1 MQLKHKTILVTGAS
15 GGIGSEV
22 CRLLEARGARLVLN
36 CISSTQL
43 QDLQQRLTQ
52 QHRGVLADV
61 ATTEGRTEIV
71 AACRAAGGIDALI
84 NLAGILDFGL
94 FAVQSEALI
103 NRILQVN
110 SVGPILLTRQLLPQL
125 LQRSEARILNVGS
138 IFASI
143 GHPGFVAYCASKA
156 TIKAFSEALARELA
170 DTQVSVAYL
179 APRTTTTTL
188 NSDRVNA
195 LNAALG
201 HTSDRPE
208 LVAKAVVDM
217 LASTA
222 RVRYLGWPEQLF
234 VRLNSLLPGVV
245 HAALVRKL
253 SIIKQHAQA

>member
-1 MQLKHKTILVTGAS
+1 MQLTHKTILVTGAS

-22 CRLLEARGARLVLN
+22 CRLLEAAGAALVLN
-36 CISSTQL
+36 CISSVQL
-43 QDLQQRLTQ
+43 QELRQRLTRP
-52 QHRGVLADV
+52 HAGVVADV
-61 ATTEGRTEIV
+61 ATGEGR
-71 AACRAAGGIDALI
+71 AAIAATCHKAGGIDALI

-94 FAVQSEALI
+94 FALQQEALI

-125 LQRSEARILNVGS
+125 LQRSEARVLNVGS

-156 TIKAFSEALARELA
+156 AIKAFSEALARELA
-170 DTQVSVAYL
+170 DTSVSVAYI
-179 APRTTTTTL
+179 APRTTVTAL
-188 NSDRVNA
+188 NTDRVNA

-201 HTSDRPE
+201 HGSDRPE
-208 LVAKAVVDM
+208 RVARAIVDM
-217 LASTA
+217 LAGTS

-253 SIIKQHAQA
+253 PIIKQHAQA

>member
-1 MQLKHKTILVTGAS
+1 MQLANSTILVTGAS

-22 CRLLEARGARLVLN
+22 CRLLDVAGATLVLN
-36 CISSTQL
+36 CISSAQL
-43 QDLQQRLTQ
+43 QALQQRLTRPQ
-52 QHRGVLADV
+52 QGVVADV
-61 ATTEGRTEIV
+61 ATAEGRAAIV
-71 AACRAAGGIDALI
+71 EACRVGGGIDAVI
-84 NLAGILDFGL
+84 NLAGILDFDL
-94 FAVQSEALI
+94 FVAQHEALI

-156 TIKAFSEALARELA
+156 AIKSFSEALARELA
-170 DTQVSVAYL
+170 DTRVSVAYI
-179 APRTTTTTL
+179 APRATVTTL

-201 HTSDRPE
+201 NASDRPE
-208 LVAKAVVDM
+208 LVAKAIVAM

-222 RVRYLGWPEQLF
+222 RVRYLGWPERFF